1 MAEITE
7 AEGKK
12 LIEAFNKLKIK
23 PKADTPEDLE
33 TWLKAYAGV
42 KVEPVVSSGGTP
54 GTTTSSTVAG
64 ASGGAHLHITIPQN
78 FYILW

>member
-42 KVEPVVSSGGTP
+42 KVEPVDGLNISFRLLSDP
-54 GTTTSSTVAG
+54 I
-64 ASGGAHLHITIPQN
+64 IT
-78 FYILW
+78 YM